1 LSIFDFRAVFFNHF
15 VGHGGIISAVA
26 DSYKLMN
33 ILSHLFLSRLFRA
46 TMLAG
51 AILTFSAF
59 TTQNVIAQE
68 TPPAKCEKCTAD
80 KKCDKCADKKKC
92 SKCTADSKCDKCSKK
107 SKCAKCAKKSKCA
120 AKADKSKCKADSK
133 CAKKAN
139 CEKCTADQKCDK
151 CADKKKCS
159 KCTADSKCDKCA
171 KKGNCA
177 KSSEG
182 KKCGKCAKKADSNKS
197 VSLTGEIIEIN
208 ADRDALLVKHDAIE
222 GVMPAMTMEFR
233 TDSSTLATLE
243 AGQKITAQL
252 KGDWLSDI
260 AVQ

>member
-1 LSIFDFRAVFFNHF
+1 
-15 VGHGGIISAVA
+15 
-26 DSYKLMN
+26 
-33 ILSHLFLSRLFRA
+33 
-46 TMLAG
+46 MLAG

-59 TTQNVIAQE
+59 TAQNVIAQE

-92 SKCTADSKCDKCSKK
+92 SKCTADTKCDKCAKK
-107 SKCAKCAKKSKCA
+107 SKCTKCTADQKCEKCAKKAKCEKCTADKKCDKCAKKSKCA
-120 AKADKSKCKADSK
+120 KC
-133 CAKKAN
+133 
-139 CEKCTADQKCDK
+139 
-151 CADKKKCS
+151 
-159 KCTADSKCDKCA
+159 
-171 KKGNCA
+171 
-177 KSSEG
+177 SEG
-182 KKCGKCAKKADSNKS
+182 KKCEKCAKKADSNKS

-208 ADRDALLVKHDAIE
+208 ADRDALLVKHEAIE

-233 TDSSTLATLE
+233 TDSSTLATLK

>member
-1 LSIFDFRAVFFNHF
+1 MAFKIILLVT
-15 VGHGGIISAVA
+15 GGIISAVT

-33 ILSHLFLSRLFRA
+33 ILSHLFLSRVFRA
-46 TMLAG
+46 TILAG

-68 TPPAKCEKCTAD
+68 TPAAKCE
-80 KKCDKCADKKKC
+80 
-92 SKCTADSKCDKCSKK
+92 KCTADSKCDKCAKK
-107 SKCAKCAKKSKCA
+107 GKCGKCAKKSKCA

-139 CEKCTADQKCDK
+139 CE
-151 CADKKKCS
+151 